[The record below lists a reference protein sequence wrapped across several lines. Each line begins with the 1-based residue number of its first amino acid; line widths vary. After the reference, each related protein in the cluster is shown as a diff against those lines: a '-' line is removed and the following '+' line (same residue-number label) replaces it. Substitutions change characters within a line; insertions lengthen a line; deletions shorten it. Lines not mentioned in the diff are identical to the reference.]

1 MVPEMVRE
9 LSWKLVVIR
18 CALAEI
24 SLLSFSHLISSL
36 STCQHASTGF
46 PLTSR
51 PASPLRQD
59 YRLLF
64 HRGFYHWRELAQ
76 NFCRDKNDPVFCRDK
91 NDPVFCRDKNDPVFC
106 RDKSMLVATKLLPR
120 QARVCRDRHNLVAAS
135 ILLSRQKT
143 CLSRQNALSFK
154 PLLSDRI
161 PTDL

>member
-9 LSWKLVVIR
+9 LSWKLLVMR
-18 CALAEI
+18 CVLAEI

-91 NDPVFCRDKNDPVFC
+91 
-106 RDKSMLVATKLLPR
+106 SMLVATKRLSR
-120 QARVCRDRHNLVAAS
+120 QTRVCRDKCFVATN
-135 ILLSRQKT
+135 IILSRQAYFCRDKRRV
-143 CLSRQNALSFK
+143 CRDKNDNCSSSRQW
-154 PLLSDRI
+154 
-161 PTDL
+161 

>member
-18 CALAEI
+18 CALGEI

-76 NFCRDKNDPVFCRDK
+76 NFCRY
-91 NDPVFCRDKNDPVFC
+91 KNDPVFC

-120 QARVCRDRHNLVAAS
+120 QARVCHDKHNLVAAS

-154 PLLSDRI
+154 PLLSERI